1 MDERFVVVKRVFK
14 NFNTIKLV
22 FLEYVLYE
30 LMYEVRATT
39 CSIVKIDYALSSKYW
54 SIPSKNLRESPTLAT
69 FRSKI
74 GKLNFSYYIFQ
85 AVTVANFVVL
95 VT

>member
-14 NFNTIKLV
+14 NLNTVKLV

-30 LMYEVRATT
+30 LMYAVRAPT
-39 CSIVKIDYALSSKYW
+39 CSIVKILRTLFEILVHTEQK
-54 SIPSKNLRESPTLAT
+54 LRESPTLAT

-74 GKLNFSYYIFQ
+74 GKLNFSYYVFL

>member
-1 MDERFVVVKRVFK
+1 MQSGLQLVRSLRF
-14 NFNTIKLV
+14 
-22 FLEYVLYE
+22 
-30 LMYEVRATT
+30 
-39 CSIVKIDYALSSKYW
+39 YALSSKYW
-54 SIPSKNLRESPTLAT
+54 SILSKNLRESPTLVT

-74 GKLNFSYYIFQ
+74 GKLNFSYYVFL

>member
-1 MDERFVVVKRVFK
+1 MQSGLQLVRSLRF
-14 NFNTIKLV
+14 
-22 FLEYVLYE
+22 
-30 LMYEVRATT
+30 
-39 CSIVKIDYALSSKYW
+39 YALSSKYW
-54 SIPSKNLRESPTLAT
+54 SILSKNLRKSPTLVT

-74 GKLNFSYYIFQ
+74 GKLNFSYYVFL